1 MNITEVGS
9 EMDSATTVVF
19 FAITWWLIFF
29 ITLPF
34 GVRRLENPELG
45 MEVGAP
51 EKPRIWTKVAVTTL
65 ITGVVTTLLKLAM
78 DNGIISLRDVVN
90 S

>member
-1 MNITEVGS
+1 
-9 EMDSATTVVF
+9 MDNATTAVF

-34 GVRRLENPELG
+34 GIRRLKEPKPG

-65 ITGVVTTLLKLAM
+65 ITAVVTISLKLAM
-78 DNGIISLRDVVN
+78 DSGVISLHDLVTP
-90 S
+90 

>member
-1 MNITEVGS
+1 
-9 EMDSATTVVF
+9 MDNATTAIF

-34 GVRRLENPELG
+34 GVRRLEKPELG

-65 ITGVVTTLLKLAM
+65 ITAVVTALLKLAM
-78 DNGIISLRDVVN
+78 DSGIISLHDVVN

>member
-1 MNITEVGS
+1 
-9 EMDSATTVVF
+9 MDNATTAVF
-19 FAITWWLIFF
+19 FAIAWWLIFF

-34 GVRRLENPELG
+34 GIRRLKEPEPG

-65 ITGVVTTLLKLAM
+65 ITAVVTISLRLAM
-78 DNGIISLRDVVN
+78 DSGVISLHDLVTP
-90 S
+90 

>member
-1 MNITEVGS
+1 
-9 EMDSATTVVF
+9 MDNATTAVF

-29 ITLPF
+29 IPLPF
-34 GVRRLENPELG
+34 GIRRLEKPELC

-51 EKPRIWTKVAVTTL
+51 EKPRIWTKVAATTL
-65 ITGVVTTLLKLAM
+65 ITAVVTALLKISM
-78 DNGIISLRDVVN
+78 DSGIISLHDVVN

>member
-1 MNITEVGS
+1 
-9 EMDSATTVVF
+9 MDNATTAVF
-19 FAITWWLIFF
+19 FAIAWWLIFF

-34 GVRRLENPELG
+34 GIHRLKEPEPG

-65 ITGVVTTLLKLAM
+65 ITAVVTISLRLAM
-78 DNGIISLRDVVN
+78 DSGVISLHDLVTP
-90 S
+90 

>member
-1 MNITEVGS
+1 
-9 EMDSATTVVF
+9 MDNVTTAVF

-34 GVRRLENPELG
+34 GVRRLENPKLG

-65 ITGVVTTLLKLAM
+65 ITAFVTGLLKLAM
-78 DNGIISLRDVVN
+78 DSGIISLHGLAN